1 MGASKGQCTAC
12 LAGTYK
18 ATNGSEACTRCAA
31 NTFHNITT
39 ATSVTS
45 CEGCPLRSISTSGES
60 ICFCAPGFTGPD
72 GGPCV
77 ECESGKFKNWR
88 NSSECVTCPENS
100 DSVPGTSLCPCN
112 VGYTGPLGG
121 PCVAC
126 VAGKYKDTNGT
137 AACTTCPANSY
148 EPDVGA
154 TAVTNCTCNTG
165 FEGGLGGP
173 CTACALGKY
182 KDNNESVPCVPCPA
196 DTYIDVQASAYCK
209 ACLEFTTSPSGS
221 TQIAACRCKL
231 GYTGLGGA
239 TPSDPLSTV
248 LATSPAYLMTSAEA
262 WDVANNRFTDL
273 SGNGRHGVL
282 TGGTVTVGSVSANG
296 AGWSIPYVQG
306 TTSSSISWSAGSIP
320 STFTICS
327 ITRYS
332 GATRRRI
339 LQCTSLNW
347 LHGHWNGNA
356 GGTHYHGQ
364 GATEYYSISPNTNW
378 VVVCGRNIW
387 TAGSAGVIANG
398 VVTCTACGGVG
409 NCDLSI
415 NRGDSR
421 EFGDWQLSRLYVWN
435 RHLSNA
441 EFSEASAKLNSYV
454 SLLLPPC
461 TACQVGTY
469 KDTIGSAFCTSC
481 PVNTF
486 SATVNA
492 TSLDMCTACQ
502 GNSTS
507 VVGSA
512 SKDYCQCNTGFIHK
526 GEKCDQCLPGTFNP
540 RLAQIACSNCTVG
553 TYSLNYAATSNET
566 CASCSATEYSPE
578 GSPVC
583 QSCPPNSVAPA
594 KSSKIQDC
602 MCTVGYTGAT
612 ASLCEKCAPGK
623 FKDISGNYLCQSCP
637 PNSYT
642 LPGAT
647 NLTECFCNAGF
658 TGAYGPFCV
667 GCAIGKYK
675 SGSNSSACT
684 ACPAN
689 TYADRQGM
697 TVCTSCVATSASPV
711 GSASIWNCTCN
722 AGYKG
727 PTYEE
732 TISHENFARSCGFG
746 SSSACVATQSST
758 FKAQVAVGVFDF
770 INHASLAN
778 DNSSSTFSMTAYASN
793 AWWSVDFERRITVH
807 NVSIL
812 YDTFSTD
819 VLHVHVGD
827 TNSSTANLICASV
840 AFNGSSTDWVT
851 APCVSAL
858 TGRYLYVRNP
868 ALGHVTLNEIQVRG
882 TEVVTKI
889 WPDWCEKCPFGTYKA
904 VAGPSACTACPSNTF
919 STAFALSSVNAC
931 RPCPLNSVSPPGSEQ
946 CSCNVSFTGPPDA
959 CTDCGMYTFKREVGP
974 STCDSCPANS
984 FIVPNASTAAMPC
997 VCSKGFQPL

>member
-1 MGASKGQCTAC
+1 MAC
-12 LAGTYK
+12 PA
-18 ATNGSEACTRCAA
+18 
-31 NTFHNITT
+31 
-39 ATSVTS
+39 
-45 CEGCPLRSISTSGES
+45 
-60 ICFCAPGFTGPD
+60 
-72 GGPCV
+72 
-77 ECESGKFKNWR
+77 
-88 NSSECVTCPENS
+88 NS

-126 VAGKYKDTNGT
+126 APGRYKDTNGT

-148 EPDVGA
+148 EPDVAA
-154 TAVTNCTCNTG
+154 TAVTNCTCNVG

-173 CTACALGKY
+173 CTACAVGKY
-182 KDNNESVPCVPCPA
+182 KDNNESVPCLFCPV
-196 DTYIDVQASAYCK
+196 DTYIDVQASTFCK

-221 TQIAACRCKL
+221 TQIAACLCKE
-231 GYTGLGGA
+231 GYTGNGGVA
-239 TPSDPLSTV
+239 SDPLGTLLS
-248 LATSPAYLMTSAEA
+248 TSPAYLMASAEA
-262 WDVANNRFTDL
+262 WDTVNNRFTDL
-273 SGNGRHGVL
+273 SGNGRHGAL
-282 TGGTVTVGSVSANG
+282 TGGTVTVGSVSGNG
-296 AGWSIPYVQG
+296 ASWSVPYVEG
-306 TTSSSISWSAGSIP
+306 TTTTKIIWPAGSIP
-320 STFTICS
+320 STFTVCS

-332 GATRRRI
+332 GATKIRI
-339 LQCTSLNW
+339 LQCTNLNW
-347 LHGHWNGNA
+347 MHGHENGNA
-356 GGTHYHGQ
+356 GATHYSGA
-364 GATEYYSISPNTNW
+364 GATEWYSFSPKTNW
-378 VVVCGRNIW
+378 AVVCGRNIQ

-409 NCDLSI
+409 NGNLAI
-415 NRGDSR
+415 NQGTVGIGTNFNS
-421 EFGDWQLSRLYVWN
+421 DWQLSRLYVWN

-441 EFSEASAKLNSYV
+441 EFAEASARLNSYV
-454 SLLLPPC
+454 AVQMPAC

-469 KDTIGSAFCTSC
+469 KDTIGSAWCTSC

-486 SATVNA
+486 SGTVNA

-512 SKDYCQCNTGFIHK
+512 SKDYCQCNTGFIHE
-526 GEKCDQCLPGTFNP
+526 GEECDECLPGTFNP

-594 KSSKIQDC
+594 RSSRIQDC
-602 MCTVGYTGAT
+602 MCTAGYTGAT

-623 FKDISGNYLCQSCP
+623 FKDISGNFVCQSCP

-642 LPGAT
+642 LSGAT
-647 NLTECFCNAGF
+647 NLTDCFCNAGF

-675 SGSNSSACT
+675 AGSNSSACT
-684 ACPAN
+684 DCPAN

-711 GSASIWNCTCN
+711 GSVSIWNCTCN

-732 TISHENFARSCGFG
+732 TISHENFARSCGLG

-793 AWWSVDFERRITVH
+793 TWWRVDFERRITVH

-819 VLHVHVGD
+819 MLHVHVGD
-827 TNSSTANLICASV
+827 ANSSTANLICASV

-851 APCVSAL
+851 AQCASAL

-868 ALGHVTLNEIQVRG
+868 ALGHVTLNEIQIRG
-882 TEVVTKI
+882 SEVVTKI
-889 WPDWCEKCPFGTYKA
+889 WPDWCEECPFGTYKA
-904 VAGPSACTACPSNTF
+904 VAGPSACTACPSNTL
-919 STAFALSSVNAC
+919 SVALAATSVNAC
-931 RPCPLNSVSPPGSEQ
+931 GPCPLNSVSPPGSEQ
-946 CSCNVSFTGPPDA
+946 CSCNVSFTGTPDA
-959 CTDCGMYTFKREVGP
+959 CTDCGMHTFKREVGP
-974 STCDSCPANS
+974 STCKTCPANS

-997 VCSKGFQPL
+997 VCSKGFEPA